1 MRKAVAITAV
11 AMVFYFVLVVL
22 SDVEEVGNAFQ
33 SFEWIYLA
41 PTLVLVVLN
50 YLVRAERWH
59 SFLGRIDLSL
69 PRKRSYQLFMAGL
82 SMSITPAKAG
92 EAMKALFLR
101 IEKESPL
108 ERGIAVVFAERMT
121 DLTGIM
127 FLVGIGF
134 IAFPYGLL
142 SFVAVLALVILVLVV
157 LATPG
162 LSHRL
167 VGWLKSKRLF
177 NRIGVM
183 AESGLHDARSLLAGR
198 SLVKGTVLGLVA
210 WSAECVAFYC
220 ILVGCS
226 LDIAI
231 LEAVFVYSFASV
243 VGAVSL
249 MPGGMG
255 TTEATMIGLLVLLSA
270 SAPMASFVVIL
281 TRVCTLWFAVG
292 LGLIFLVY
300 YSKRS
305 GQADPLAT

>member
-1 MRKAVAITAV
+1 
-11 AMVFYFVLVVL
+11 MVFYFVIVVL

-33 SFEWIYLA
+33 SFEWIYLV
-41 PTLVLVVLN
+41 PTLLLVVSN

-59 SFLGRIDLSL
+59 SYLGDINLSL
-69 PRKRSYQLFMAGL
+69 PRRRSYQLFLAGL

-101 IEKESPL
+101 IEKGAPL

-142 SFVAVLALVILVLVV
+142 SFVVVLALVALVLVV

-162 LSHRL
+162 LSLRL
-167 VGWLKSKRLF
+167 VEWLKSKRVF
-177 NRIGVM
+177 NKVGVM
-183 AESGLHDARSLLAGR
+183 AERGLHDARSLLAGR
-198 SLVKGTVLGLVA
+198 SLIKGTALGLVA
-210 WSAECVAFYC
+210 WSAECIAFYL

-226 LDIAI
+226 LDVGF

-243 VGAVSL
+243 IGAISM

-270 SAPMASFVVIL
+270 SASMASFVVIL

-300 YSKRS
+300 YSKRP
-305 GQADPLAT
+305 GQTEPLAT